1 MSLNIVTVLLSN
13 CPLLKKKEP
22 IVAPTVEGP
31 IVAPGGAYVA
41 LSRCRKL
48 GGIRSN
54 ARGPHPPRPFPH
66 AWLVGVEVT
75 WWWWVERVGSS

>member
-48 GGIRSN
+48 ENIHFMTRMLSSQ
-54 ARGPHPPRPFPH
+54 
-66 AWLVGVEVT
+66 VT
-75 WWWWVERVGSS
+75 PASLY